1 MRGYS
6 GCTMSSE
13 SELPNEVTLK
23 NCAWCDG
30 TLGANVMPA
39 KSAKVFCSR
48 RCEIEANFWL
58 YQEMCVIE
66 ITHPSDPKQD
76 HCDSP

>member
-1 MRGYS
+1 MQTDRYLS
-6 GCTMSSE
+6 DDSSLTTCT
-13 SELPNEVTLK
+13 
-23 NCAWCDG
+23 WCG
-30 TLGANVMPA
+30 AQLGQNVMPTS
-39 KSAKVFCSR
+39 SAAVFCSR

-66 ITHPSDPKQD
+66 ITYPGSTEG

>member
-1 MRGYS
+1 
-6 GCTMSSE
+6 
-13 SELPNEVTLK
+13 
-23 NCAWCDG
+23 
-30 TLGANVMPA
+30 MPA

>member
-1 MRGYS
+1 
-6 GCTMSSE
+6 
-13 SELPNEVTLK
+13 
-23 NCAWCDG
+23 
-30 TLGANVMPA
+30 MPA
-39 KSAKVFCSR
+39 KSAIVFCSR

-66 ITHPSDPKQD
+66 ITHPRDPTQD